1 MDEPSERVSMLLSMR
16 MPLESHVLE
25 HSPQLLWACGPYLV
39 CLDLLSRADLLPELI
54 VSLVLAMLQIHLP
67 DVSIA
72 LLTRLTTS
80 PNMVT
85 TVYS

>member
-1 MDEPSERVSMLLSMR
+1 MLLSMR

-39 CLDLLSRADLLPELI
+39 CLDLLSRADWSDLLPELI